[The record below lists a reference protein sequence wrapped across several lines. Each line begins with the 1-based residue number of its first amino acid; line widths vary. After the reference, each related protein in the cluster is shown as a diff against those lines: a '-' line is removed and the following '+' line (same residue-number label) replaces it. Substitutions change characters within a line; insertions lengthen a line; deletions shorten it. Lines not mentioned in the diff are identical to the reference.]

1 MTTSDGV
8 ETTSMSRFS
17 ECDAEGATITS
28 DGQAHRV
35 TWRDLQAH
43 ASFPA
48 ESTAIANE
56 TISTP
61 LGELECLRYVTT
73 RDDGTHTFWFDTARP
88 GMPVSH
94 KLERDGEIITST
106 VVTADEQT

>member
-1 MTTSDGV
+1 
-8 ETTSMSRFS
+8 MSRFS
-17 ECDAEGATITS
+17 ECDAEGAAITS

-48 ESTAIANE
+48 DSTAIANE

-61 LGELECLRYVTT
+61 LGELECLRYEVT
-73 RDDGTHTFWFDTARP
+73 REDGTHTFWFDIARA
-88 GMPVSH
+88 GMPVLH
-94 KLERDGEIITST
+94 QLEMDGGVVSST
-106 VVTADEQT
+106 VVIADDQT